1 MQPTDM
7 PGVERKM
14 KLCLRCGHTEFRQ
27 FLLRRVFTANGLTGN
42 RVVRTQLRTACT
54 GFTLCPGHTGVRSY
68 LVT

>member
-1 MQPTDM
+1 
-7 PGVERKM
+7 M
-14 KLCLRCGHTEFRQ
+14 KLCLRCGHTQSSVNSWATRFHSQ
-27 FLLRRVFTANGLTGN
+27 WLDDGI